1 MINNI
6 VEDVRNEFK
15 IKLTDN
21 LEETVISF
29 LNSKDGGNIYIG
41 VDDKGKIVGLK
52 NNLDLLQRKIKDL
65 IISNIEPS
73 ALGLFDIEILEEKK
87 KKYIHI
93 TIARGTERP
102 YHIKGMGMTTDSC
115 FIRVG
120 SSNEK
125 MTTTLI
131 NEMFRSRTKESLK
144 NIVSPKQDLT
154 FQQLKMYYMEKG
166 FDIGDNF
173 ERQLDFYTKDNKF
186 NYIAYL
192 FADNNR
198 ISIKVA
204 KYVGDDVDEIEEF
217 YEFGECSLITA
228 TYRVLEK
235 FRTENK
241 IYAKITYPERKE
253 KSMYDYNAVR
263 EAIVNAL
270 VHNDW
275 STEYPPKFEFFN
287 NRLEISSFGGI
298 QNEFTEEEFLK
309 GYSAPKNPELMRV
322 FKDLELVEHLGTGI
336 RKILKKYDKSIY
348 KFYPHFI
355 IVSIKYNENDFEYNI
370 QSEKTKVDYSNFS
383 LNKIQEN
390 IIKLILD
397 KPNITQAEISTFLN
411 LTPRMV
417 RYYFSE
423 LVHNGYVER
432 IGSKKKGKWVVI
444 NKESEEND
452 SSKTKKES

>member
-1 MINNI
+1 MLDVI
-6 VEDVRNEFK
+6 EDCRNEFK
-15 IKLTDN
+15 IKLPDN
-21 LEETVISF
+21 LEETVIGF

-41 VDDKGKIVGLK
+41 VDDNGEVVGLK

-65 IISNIEPS
+65 IVSNIEPS
-73 ALGLFDIEILEEKK
+73 VLGLFDIEVLESDN

-93 TIARGTERP
+93 TVAKGIERP
-102 YHIKGMGMTTDSC
+102 YHIKGMGMTPDSC
-115 FIRVG
+115 YIRVG

-131 NEMFRSRTKESLK
+131 NKMFRSRTKESLK
-144 NIVSPKQDLT
+144 NIVSPTQDLT
-154 FQQLKMYYMEKG
+154 FRELKMYYIEKG

-173 ERQLDFYTKDNKF
+173 ERQLDFYTEDNKF

-192 FADNNR
+192 LADNNK
-198 ISIKVA
+198 ISVKVA
-204 KYVGDDVDEIEEF
+204 KYVGDDVDEIEEY
-217 YEFGECSLITA
+217 YEFGQCSLITA

-235 FRTENK
+235 FKTQNK
-241 IYAKITYPERKE
+241 VFAKITYPERIE

-263 EAIVNAL
+263 EAIINAL

-275 STEYPPKFEFFN
+275 SNEYPPKFEFFS

-298 QNEFTEEEFLK
+298 QDEFTEEEFLK

-348 KFYPHFI
+348 QFYPHFI
-355 IVSIKYNENDFEYNI
+355 IVSIKYNKNDFEYDI
-370 QSEKTKVDYSNFS
+370 KKEKMEVDYSKLN
-383 LNKIQEN
+383 LNKMEES

-397 KPNITQAEISTFLN
+397 RPTITQSEMSMLLN
-411 LTPRMV
+411 ITPRMV
-417 RYYFSE
+417 RYHLSK
-423 LVHNGYVER
+423 LVDNGYIKRV
-432 IGSKKKGKWVVI
+432 GPNKNGKWIV
-444 NKESEEND
+444 NN
-452 SSKTKKES
+452 